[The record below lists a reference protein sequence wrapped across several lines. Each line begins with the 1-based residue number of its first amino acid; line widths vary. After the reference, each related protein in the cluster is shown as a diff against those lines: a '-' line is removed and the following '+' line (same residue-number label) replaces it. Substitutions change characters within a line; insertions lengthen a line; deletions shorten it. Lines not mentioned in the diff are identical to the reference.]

1 MVNTSK
7 ASYIARYAIMLATIL
22 VAVLLDKT
30 ITLGLPIAG
39 ATCELLVTLSFCF
52 LLNSWLDGFLS
63 TVFMGLSSFIW
74 SFPFSNVASQ
84 NPLIS
89 VLPRMFVG
97 IIAFCAYRLI
107 LLVTRKVKNQTVCQI
122 AAITLSAFCGLLA
135 NTVLYLGALSY
146 FGKGYGSFVTLLK
159 GVVILNIL
167 PEYLVSLLGCAAVVL
182 GVRRG
187 LKLGIDGN
195 NWRKA
200 AEEVTAA
207 SETQTNGDVAQ
218 LSDENAAARSEV
230 KSANAKTHVKR
241 KSKKE
246 KL

>member
-63 TVFMGLSSFIW
+63 TVFMGLGSFIW

-97 IIAFCAYRLI
+97 ILAFCAYRLM
-107 LLVTRKVKNQTVCQI
+107 LFVTRKAKNQTVCQI
-122 AAITLSAFCGLLA
+122 AAITVSAFCGLVA

-167 PEYLVSLLGCAAVVL
+167 PEYLASLLGCAAVVL

-187 LKLGIDGN
+187 LRLGIDGN

-200 AEEVTAA
+200 IAAQRESSLSPQSEDSVAAKDSQPNAA
-207 SETQTNGDVAQ
+207 SKLT
-218 LSDENAAARSEV
+218 
-230 KSANAKTHVKR
+230 KKNAKNKI
-241 KSKKE
+241 KE
-246 KL
+246 DKV